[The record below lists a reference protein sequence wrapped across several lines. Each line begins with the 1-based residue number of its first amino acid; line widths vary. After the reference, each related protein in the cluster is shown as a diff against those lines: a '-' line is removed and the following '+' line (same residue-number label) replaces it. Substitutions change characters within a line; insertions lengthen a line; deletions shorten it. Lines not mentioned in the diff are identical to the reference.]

1 MNEAANNLVN
11 DSRRALLTTAAG
23 VAAWIALR
31 PVTTFAQSN
40 DLAAALRAYTGGA
53 TTKEGRVKLDIAELV
68 DNGNA
73 VPVTVTV
80 DSPMTATNHVTA
92 IALFNEKNPQRDIA
106 RFQLG
111 PRSGKAIVSTRI
123 RLATTQRLVAVA
135 KMNDGSFWTHNVDV
149 IVTLAACIED

>member
-1 MNEAANNLVN
+1 MNRRQALATLAIVMVRPAFAAE
-11 DSRRALLTTAAG
+11 G
-23 VAAWIALR
+23 
-31 PVTTFAQSN
+31 
-40 DLAAALRAYTGGA
+40 DLAGAIRTWTGGA

-73 VPVTVTV
+73 VPITVTV
-80 DSPMTATNHVTA
+80 DSPMTAANHVTA

-111 PRSGKAIVSTRI
+111 PRAGKAQVSTRI

-135 KMNDGSFWTHNVDV
+135 RMNDGSFWTHNVDV